1 MSLSLV
7 NRKCV
12 HALYKNGVKGFI
24 VRFFPVQ
31 KQTDGYNCSP
41 FAIFFAVD
49 NLDGKSPMEACFDV
63 ERTRGHLN
71 CLENK
76 FLVPFPNVLSC
87 LSV

>member
-24 VRFFPVQ
+24 ARFFPVQ
-31 KQTDGYNCSP
+31 KQTDWYNCSP

-49 NLDGKSPMEACFDV
+49 NLDGKSPMAACFDV
-63 ERTRGHLN
+63 ERMRGHLN